1 MADRRRPGWWWRSL
15 RVRAFF
21 VTFATATLALAL
33 YSRRYDLAQLAM
45 IVLPCAGLLGWWLGW
60 RMVRPLERL
69 RSQALAQLKAVA
81 PGADL
86 ELARADEFGDLAAA
100 FNRLLSELRTRAQ
113 DKEAFVADLA
123 HEFKNPVAAIR
134 AAAEAL
140 EDGPSD
146 PERLA
151 RLSRIVDQSSRRL
164 DHLVSQF
171 LELARAE
178 AGLRAQER
186 ERIDIGALGR
196 GLLARMRADERF
208 AEVRWSCDI
217 EDSSPTLVGVLAGL
231 ETVLLNLL
239 ENAGS
244 FSGPNGQV
252 ALEVRSEDGTVVIVV
267 RDDGPGIPP
276 ADLSR
281 VFDRFFTKR
290 ASGKGTGLGLAMVR
304 AIAQAHGGQ
313 VSVALPDS
321 GGTELTARLPVEP
334 AD

>member
-1 MADRRRPGWWWRSL
+1 
-15 RVRAFF
+15 
-21 VTFATATLALAL
+21 
-33 YSRRYDLAQLAM
+33 
-45 IVLPCAGLLGWWLGW
+45 
-60 RMVRPLERL
+60 
-69 RSQALAQLKAVA
+69 
-81 PGADL
+81 
-86 ELARADEFGDLAAA
+86 
-100 FNRLLSELRTRAQ
+100 
-113 DKEAFVADLA
+113 
-123 HEFKNPVAAIR
+123 
-134 AAAEAL
+134 
-140 EDGPSD
+140 
-146 PERLA
+146 
-151 RLSRIVDQSSRRL
+151 
-164 DHLVSQF
+164 
-171 LELARAE
+171 
-178 AGLRAQER
+178 
-186 ERIDIGALGR
+186 
-196 GLLARMRADERF
+196 ADERF

>member
-1 MADRRRPGWWWRSL
+1 MADQRGAGWWWRSL

-21 VTFATATLALAL
+21 VTFAVAILALTL
-33 YSRRYDLAQLAM
+33 YNRRYDLTQLAL

-69 RSQALAQLKAVA
+69 RSQALAQLQAVA
-81 PGADL
+81 PGEDL
-86 ELARADEFGDLAAA
+86 ELAREDEFGDLAAA

-134 AAAEAL
+134 AAAEAM

-146 PERLA
+146 AARLA

-164 DHLVSQF
+164 DRLVSQF

-186 ERIDIGALGR
+186 EVIDVGALGR
-196 GLLARMRADERF
+196 GLLARMEADERF
-208 AEVRWSCDI
+208 ASVTWSCTVD
-217 EDSSPTLVGVLAGL
+217 DPSPTLVGVLAGL
-231 ETVLLNLL
+231 ETMLANLL

-244 FSGPNGQV
+244 FAGSPGQV
-252 ALEVRSEDGTVVIVV
+252 ALDVRTSDDAVVIVV

-276 ADLSR
+276 ADLPQ

-304 AIAQAHGGQ
+304 AIAEAHGGQ
-313 VSVALPDS
+313 ASVALPEG
-321 GGTELTARLPVEP
+321 GGTEFTARLPMTSG
-334 AD
+334 